1 MEAKILETQLESW
14 KDKVLR
20 SYRHGSGA
28 NTYQMMLDIDK
39 IIAEAFNTLRLLR
52 RNDTENFCF
61 E

>member
-39 IIAEAFNTLRLLR
+39 IIAEAFQHTPLIA
-52 RNDTENFCF
+52 E

>member
-20 SYRHGSGA
+20 AYQHGSGA

-39 IIAEAFNTLRLLR
+39 IIAEAFQHTPLIA
-52 RNDTENFCF
+52 E